1 MSRISHHRRH
11 GLSLAEAL
19 VALAICAALLACM
32 AMAFSAAGNAVEMN
46 DHFYRSLQQA
56 RTGMDMM
63 VTEIR
68 RCTLTPATTITWT
81 SSSVTLPSCPDFSGD
96 SVTFT
101 YNNAAAATNPNTITL
116 TDNTT
121 GITSILVG
129 ENSNTD
135 ASPVIVSSAA
145 FSGPGSSSNPSPIG
159 YSTTS
164 NANGVISVAITVQ
177 IGQYPIM
184 NQIALSGSA
193 APRESLT
200 SAFQ

>member
-1 MSRISHHRRH
+1 MSRIYRHRRH

-56 RTGMDMM
+56 RTGMDMI
-63 VTEIR
+63 VTTLR
-68 RCTLTPATTITWT
+68 RCQSVGSV
-81 SSSVTLPSCPDFSGD
+81 SSSSLTYTANPSDFPGTGTVGD
-96 SVTFT
+96 SLTIT
-101 YNNAAAATNPNTITL
+101 YNNASASTNPNTITL

-135 ASPVIVSSAA
+135 AEPVVVSSAS
-145 FSGPGSSSNPSPIG
+145 FDGS
-159 YSTTS
+159 TA
-164 NANGVISVAITVQ
+164 ANGAIGVTLTVQ

-184 NQIALSGSA
+184 NQITLSGSA
-193 APRESLT
+193 APRVNLT